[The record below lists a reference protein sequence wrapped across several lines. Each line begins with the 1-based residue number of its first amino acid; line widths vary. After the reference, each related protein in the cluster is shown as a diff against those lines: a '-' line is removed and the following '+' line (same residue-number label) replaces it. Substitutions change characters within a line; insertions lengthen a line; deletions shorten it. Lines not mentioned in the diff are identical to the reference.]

1 LKENTIGTSGFS
13 KTPSFPC
20 QWCCFLIKKKSPC
33 ASFSILFK
41 GTKFKKKNQ
50 KKTLEHSSGK
60 KRKGSEPKIYLNL
73 THKNIAAN
81 WFYDD

>member
-20 QWCCFLIKKKSPC
+20 QWCCFLRKKKSPC

-41 GTKFKKKNQ
+41 GTKFKKKIRKKHWNIVQEKREKDLNQ
-50 KKTLEHSSGK
+50 KF
-60 KRKGSEPKIYLNL
+60 I
-73 THKNIAAN
+73 
-81 WFYDD
+81 